1 MLPDHWK
8 AGLLPLAI
16 VAAVVGCGDEARISA
31 SAVLPPPLA
40 PQMLTVTVRDRDR
53 VIEWNGASFRI
64 TPANGTPSTPE
75 EAIGLSGPDLEV
87 VFRLENEGELLSTGT
102 VLLPRRRDWRW
113 GVTVE
118 ASTTDPQLGCFGCLG
133 SQVFPLDAGFQ
144 SPGRDSIWVVW
155 GGNSISDPVTY

>member
-1 MLPDHWK
+1 MRGS
-8 AGLLPLAI
+8 AGLRSLAI
-16 VAAVVGCGDEARISA
+16 AVAVVGCGDEARISA

-53 VIEWNGASFRI
+53 VIEWNGAAFQI
-64 TPANGTPSTPE
+64 TPANGTPSTAE
-75 EAIGLSGPDLEV
+75 EDIGLTGPDLEV
-87 VFRLENEGELLSTGT
+87 GFRLENVGAVLSAGT

-133 SQVFPLDAGFQ
+133 SLRCF
-144 SPGRDSIWVVW
+144 R
-155 GGNSISDPVTY
+155 